1 MTKEEHIEYWVVTA
15 EHDWD
20 VAISLFE
27 SARYDWCLYL
37 GHLVIEKLL
46 KAHYVKT
53 NDVVPPKIH
62 DLRRLAEKVELDFT
76 AEQLSFFEHTN
87 NFNIEARYPNEKLTF
102 YKMCTKEFTEEK
114 FKLIE
119 EMYKWLRSRIV

>member
-15 EHDWD
+15 AHDWD

-27 SARYDWCLYL
+27 SARYDWCLYI

-53 NDVVPPKIH
+53 TDEVPPKIH
-62 DLRRLAEKVELDFT
+62 NLTILANKTDLKLSDTQLDF
-76 AEQLSFFEHTN
+76 LDD
-87 NFNIEARYPNEKLTF
+87 FNRYNMETRYPNEKLTF
-102 YKMCTKEFTEEK
+102 YKM
-114 FKLIE
+114 
-119 EMYKWLRSRIV
+119 